1 MPLEGWFLSVNE
13 SQICFSC
20 HLSMSGYPAM
30 VQLLKIIFDQTSL
43 TRCILCDF
51 LFHLCSGTLELKA
64 SLIVFSFFE
73 EKKGRGEECGGV
85 SGNQICICFLVDQ
98 TLLHRG
104 PKV

>member
-1 MPLEGWFLSVNE
+1 
-13 SQICFSC
+13 
-20 HLSMSGYPAM
+20 M

-64 SLIVFSFFE
+64 SLIVFSFFL
-73 EKKGRGEECGGV
+73 KKKREGRGMWGV

-98 TLLHRG
+98 TLLHKG

>member
-1 MPLEGWFLSVNE
+1 
-13 SQICFSC
+13 
-20 HLSMSGYPAM
+20 M

-73 EKKGRGEECGGV
+73 EKKGRGEECGG
-85 SGNQICICFLVDQ
+85 LVAIRSAYAFWL
-98 TLLHRG
+98 TRHCYTEVL
-104 PKV
+104 KSN